1 MLKVITNDICM
12 QLIISKGIRLCRFK
26 RSRNNEKIRIRP
38 KNANH
43 RSNIR
48 MKIVFEYSIWS
59 SNDWWRHDEIVKQR
73 KIIA

>member
-1 MLKVITNDICM
+1 MLKVITNDICI

-48 MKIVFEYSIWS
+48 MKIVFEYSI
-59 SNDWWRHDEIVKQR
+59 
-73 KIIA
+73 